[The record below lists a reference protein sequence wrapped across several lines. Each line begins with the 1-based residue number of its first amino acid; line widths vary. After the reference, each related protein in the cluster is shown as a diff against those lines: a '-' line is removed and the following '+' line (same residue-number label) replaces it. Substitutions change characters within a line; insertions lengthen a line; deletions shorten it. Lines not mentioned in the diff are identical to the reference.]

1 MKRLPTTMEEYQA
14 MKDRKAQ
21 GDMDEQGPW
30 RTPSFDNQPPATGM
44 ARFTGGGAYPT
55 GRPGANNV

>member
-1 MKRLPTTMEEYQA
+1 MEEYQA
-14 MKDRKAQ
+14 MKANKA
-21 GDMDEQGPW
+21 GGEMEGQGPW
-30 RTPSFDNQPPATGM
+30 RSPSFDNQPPATGM

>member
-14 MKDRKAQ
+14 MKARKEE
-21 GDMDEQGPW
+21 GEFNEGGPW

-44 ARFTGGGAYPT
+44 TRFTGGGAHPT
-55 GRPGANNV
+55 GRPGATNV

>member
-1 MKRLPTTMEEYQA
+1 MEEYEA
-14 MKDRKAQ
+14 MKARKD
-21 GDMDEQGPW
+21 GGEMDEGGPW

-55 GRPGANNV
+55 GRPGATNV

>member
-14 MKDRKAQ
+14 MKARKEG

-30 RTPSFDNQPPATGM
+30 RTPSFDNQSPATGM
-44 ARFTGGGAYPT
+44 ARFTGSGAYPT
-55 GRPGANNV
+55 GRPGASNV